1 MVNKILCSKGISVK
15 KIKVS
20 LVKYD
25 MTKTKNRN
33 RKDMLVDYKSE
44 DAVITQLERIHK
56 GEKVVK
62 LHEVV
67 WDEKQIKEVAR
78 LQKIDDNLTFTGVVN
93 FFDIEKGFGFIKADE
108 EMDDLFFHKSACVDG
123 VPYDKDVVQFK
134 ISEGPKG
141 FSAIHVKIIERING

>member
-1 MVNKILCSKGISVK
+1 MK
-15 KIKVS
+15 KVRVQ

-33 RKDMLVDYKSE
+33 RKDMLVDNKSE
-44 DAVITQLERIHK
+44 DAVIAQLERIHK

-67 WDEKQIKEVAR
+67 WDVKQIKEVER
-78 LQKIDDNLTFTGVVN
+78 MEKIDQRHTFTGVVK
-93 FFDIEKGFGFIKADE
+93 FFDLEKGFGFIAPDE
-108 EMDDLFFHKSACVDG
+108 EMDDLFFHKSACVEG
-123 VPYDKDVVQFK
+123 VPYEKDVVEFK

-141 FSAIHVKIIERING
+141 LSAIHIRIRESALGDID